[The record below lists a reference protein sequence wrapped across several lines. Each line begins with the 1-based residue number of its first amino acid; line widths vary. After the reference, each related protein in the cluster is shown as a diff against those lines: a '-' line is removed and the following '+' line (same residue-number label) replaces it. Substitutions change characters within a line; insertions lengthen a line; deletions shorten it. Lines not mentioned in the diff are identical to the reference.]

1 VPVRNGSR
9 FTIAAV
15 KLETY
20 TPRYLRTAG
29 PRRGAS
35 GARRYLVL
43 AGVVLILFSL
53 TYLAA
58 GFLRPSIPSSPVG
71 DAVAGGSPVAVG
83 DDGAA
88 VAAGAS
94 DAVSGPGDDTLKLT
108 VPKMRR
114 ARGVPVRTATA
125 SDPAELD
132 AGAIRISGTGLPWE
146 EDSNVYIAGHR
157 LGYAGTGSF
166 LIFYDLGKLR
176 AGDRV
181 ELEDA
186 RGTRYVYEVF
196 DRLFV
201 YPNESRVTRPV
212 PGKRIVSLQ
221 TCPLPDYRQRLIVRA
236 ELREVREPTSSPA
249 NRV

>member
-1 VPVRNGSR
+1 MPVSNGSR
-9 FTIAAV
+9 FTIFAV
-15 KLETY
+15 KIEPY
-20 TPRYLRTAG
+20 TPRYLRTVK
-29 PRRGAS
+29 PRRARLGS
-35 GARRYLVL
+35 RRYLVL
-43 AGVVLILFSL
+43 AGVILVLFSL

-58 GFLRPSIPSSPVG
+58 GLLRPSIPSIPVG
-71 DAVAGGSPVAVG
+71 DDVVGGSPVSAG
-83 DDGAA
+83 DGAT

-94 DAVSGPGDDTLKLT
+94 GAVSGPGDDTLKLT

-114 ARGVPVRTATA
+114 AQGVPVQTATA

-146 EDSNVYIAGHR
+146 EESNVYIAGHR

-181 ELEDA
+181 ELEDTQ
-186 RGTRYVYEVF
+186 GTRYVYEVF

-201 YPNESRVTRPV
+201 HPNESRVTRPV

-221 TCPLPDYRQRLIVRA
+221 TCTLPDYRQRLIVQA
-236 ELREVREPTSSPA
+236 ELREVREPTSPGNS
-249 NRV
+249 V